1 VITVTDP
8 IPGSEIYPSSRDASF
23 CDAYR
28 ISVPPNH
35 DPMLKLAMQVMGSTP
50 AWVEF
55 LMSCRNRIVSLLGLK
70 NLGAMSNLNR
80 TKPLE
85 AYAIGDR
92 IGIFTLVYL
101 ARDEVIMGDNDKHL
115 NVQVSIYRQHTPQ
128 GCDLTVATVVHNH
141 NWLGR
146 LYMVFVAPAHK
157 VIVRAMLKRYLQ

>member
-1 VITVTDP
+1 MITVTDP
-8 IPGSEIYPSSRDASF
+8 IPGSEIYPSSRNASF

-55 LMSCRNRIVSLLGLK
+55 LMSCRNKIVSLLGLK

-92 IGIFTLVYL
+92 IGIFTLAYL
-101 ARDEVIMGDNDKHL
+101 AQDEVIMGDNDKHL
-115 NVQVSIYRQHTPQ
+115 NVQVSIYRQHTPR
-128 GCDLTVATVVHNH
+128 GCDLTVTTVVHNH